1 MTKAQKNHEIVPQSK
16 AHKSYVFQDRRVLG
30 YELDTDL
37 QKHYGFL
44 EYLYLL
50 ASGTFPTAEQKQA
63 LDLILRNL
71 TLCKANDSALH
82 AARASRCS
90 GGKTEATILSA
101 VVTHEPVQD
110 FDPIL
115 RAELQKIGF
124 SAESMSD
131 AFFQIGISP
140 DFAKT
145 LSTLFSSFGILSEA
159 FRGEAKFTEF
169 PASLPRYEYEND

>member
-1 MTKAQKNHEIVPQSK
+1 MTKAQKNHEVVPQSK
-16 AHKSYVFQDRRVLG
+16 AHKSYVFQERRVFG

-37 QKHYGFL
+37 QEHYDFL
-44 EYLYLL
+44 EYVYLL
-50 ASGTFPTAEQKQA
+50 ATGTFPSAEQKKG

-90 GGKTEATILSA
+90 GGQEHATILTA
-101 VVTHEPVQD
+101 IATNDPIQN

-115 RAELQKIGF
+115 REKLQALGF
-124 SAESMSD
+124 TAQSIDD

-140 DFAKT
+140 AFAKT
-145 LSTLFSSFGILSEA
+145 LVVLLSSLGTLSEA
-159 FRGEAKFTEF
+159 FRGEANFAEF
-169 PASLPRYEYEND
+169 PASLPLYEYDND